1 MTSEVI
7 RDFHSLFWSTRDGVR
22 LKNWA
27 LSGKG
32 ALRIDLEIT
41 GAHELGDLVG
51 QLKAIEAAQAQSKP
65 SKPKR

>member
-1 MTSEVI
+1 MTSEVT
-7 RDFHSLFWSTRDGVR
+7 RDFHSLFWSARDRVR

-51 QLKAIEAAQAQSKP
+51 QLKAIEAVQAQSKP
-65 SKPKR
+65 PKSKR

>member
-1 MTSEVI
+1 MTSEVM
-7 RDFHSLFWSTRDGVR
+7 RDFHSLFWSARDGVC

-32 ALRIDLEIT
+32 ALRVDLEIT

-51 QLKAIEAAQAQSKP
+51 QLKAIEAAQSKL